1 MLPAVNDSRA
11 GVTALVVEDEESI
24 RRVVVGYLRQEGF
37 AVIEADDGLLALE
50 RAALDKPDVIVL
62 DLMLPGLDGI
72 EVCRR
77 LRMFTDAYIIMLT
90 ARSEEID
97 KLIGLSVGA
106 DDYLTK
112 PFSPRELVARI
123 RAMMRRPRAG
133 SIDDV
138 SQVRRFGSLNIDPQ
152 SREVRLGDQ
161 LVDLTRTEFDIL
173 DVLSARPQRV
183 HTRRQV
189 IDEVWGSDWFG
200 DDRLVDVHISHIRAK
215 LAVAAE
221 GTEDAAEPRYILTVR
236 GVGFRMGPG

>member
-1 MLPAVNDSRA
+1 MLPPDNDSGS

-24 RRVVVGYLRQEGF
+24 RRVVVGYLKQEGF
-37 AVIEADDGLLALE
+37 VVTEAENGLLALE

-62 DLMLPGLDGI
+62 DLMLPGLDGV

-77 LRMFTDAYIIMLT
+77 LRVFTDAYIIMLT

-133 SIDDV
+133 QIDDV
-138 SQVRRFGSLNIDPQ
+138 EPVRRFGKLRIDPQ
-152 SREVRLGDQ
+152 SREVKLGDQ
-161 LVDLTRTEFDIL
+161 VVDLTRTEFDIL

-183 HTRRQV
+183 HPRRQV

-215 LAVAAE
+215 LAGAAS
-221 GTEDAAEPRYILTVR
+221 GNAESKYLLTVR